1 MMKKKRKKVGV
12 MTVSIGAEVL
22 SLQDIL
28 ASSQNRLQLF
38 WFVQKNAFSE
48 YLSDED
54 YVQIALC
61 TVVFFMEVNSN
72 SL

>member
-1 MMKKKRKKVGV
+1 MMKKKRKEIGV

-38 WFVQKNAFSE
+38 WFVQKNALSE
-48 YLSDED
+48 YISDED
-54 YVQIALC
+54 YVQISLC
-61 TVVFFMEVNSN
+61 TVVFFYGS
-72 SL
+72 

>member
-1 MMKKKRKKVGV
+1 

-54 YVQIALC
+54 YV
-61 TVVFFMEVNSN
+61 
-72 SL
+72 